1 MRKKMTGKAI
11 ALLLAI
17 LMIVSLL
24 PTAVFAVEADEFTV
38 VVSMEGLTLG
48 QGLYVEPKAYTLDEI
63 NTLIATEG
71 YGPYTKDTLTAG
83 MATLAMMIDNSL
95 EYENTGSW
103 DSGMYLS
110 AVKGLDTGVVDIP
123 AVITENGGPSNED
136 NDGNDDEYLG
146 EFDYSSMSGWM
157 LTVND
162 FMIDVGCAD
171 WVFADGVA
179 NGKCED
185 YGNLYVVRWQFTVHG
200 YGADLGFSTG
210 WGNEAYFDHVNK
222 DMMYAA
228 YALSDD
234 SAAKASVM
242 PTMKKLTATAKEVAA
257 AEAALA
263 PQSEPDQPATNEGQ
277 DVSTVLNDTM
287 AQLAATVTEP
297 AFGSTGGEWTV
308 LCLAR
313 GGYYEKDN
321 AYFTSYYDRI
331 VEYVNNTAASVSLAN
346 GALHKNKSTDNSR
359 LILALSSIGKD
370 ATSVGDWNLI
380 TPYENFNWIT
390 KQGINGPIF
399 ALIALDT
406 HDYQTTDTTI
416 RQQCVDYILGSALEG
431 GGWAL
436 SGESADPD
444 ITAMALQA
452 LVNYKNQAE
461 VSAAA
466 EKAFTW
472 LSSAQNENGG
482 YSSWGTVNSESI
494 AQVITACAAW
504 GINPDTD
511 SRFVKNGNSA
521 VDAILTYYDSGAKGF
536 KHVADGEVD
545 AMATDQACYALIA
558 YDRFLNGKT
567 SLYDMSDVTF
577 GASETPDTPDT
588 PDDTICAI
596 LGLPAQVESTVG
608 TTFNATVNLTKW
620 DNEAGYKL
628 IDLIVTVPE
637 GLSVT
642 GVTPGSRLSG
652 GELSYNLEADTG
664 KLRIVYF
671 DANEN
676 SDLTISGTEYPAE
689 VLTIGF
695 ALDNVA
701 AGSTLPIAISG
712 MSVKLLSDSTDEN
725 AMIIVDTANASGNVE
740 VVQGISFSAVTVY
753 TGDGVDLIPS
763 NKKVVAVS
771 VTGTQ
776 KGEKLQY
783 NDGTHEI
790 TFLYSLAISSSRRVN
805 TYLALVDAD
814 IAMSEF
820 ANKSNYSFPGGKADR
835 IEFGDINSDEE
846 VNAQDALAVVNFW
859 LRKGEEPT
867 DLQILTSNVN
877 GDSRINTF
885 DALGIVEAF
894 VNGDPNTGYLIV
906 TKVSTLFT
914 NS

>member
-1 MRKKMTGKAI
+1 MREKKTGKAI

-17 LMIVSLL
+17 VMTVSLL
-24 PTAVFAVEADEFTV
+24 PITVFAAETDAFTV

-63 NTLIATEG
+63 NTLIAAEG
-71 YGPYTKDTLTAG
+71 YGPYTEDTLTAS
-83 MATLAMMIDNSL
+83 MATLAMMIDHGL

-110 AVKGLDTGVVDIP
+110 AVKGLDKGVLDIP
-123 AVITENGGPSNED
+123 AVITENGGPSNEE
-136 NDGNDDEYLG
+136 NDGNADEYLG
-146 EFDYSSMSGWM
+146 EFDYGSMSGWM
-157 LTVND
+157 ITVND

-171 WVFADGVA
+171 WVFADGVT

-185 YGNLYVVRWQFTVHG
+185 YGKLYVVRWQFTLHG

-210 WGNEAYFDHVNK
+210 WGNDAYFDHVNK

-234 SAAKASVM
+234 SGAKASVM
-242 PTMKKLTATAKEVAA
+242 PTMKNLTATAAEVAA

-263 PQSEPDQPATNEGQ
+263 PQSGADQPEAGQ
-277 DVSTVLNDTM
+277 SLNVSAVLNDTM
-287 AQLAATVTEP
+287 AQLAATIPEP
-297 AFGSTGGEWTV
+297 VFGSTGGEWTV
-308 LCLAR
+308 LGLAR

-331 VEYVNNTAASVSLAN
+331 VEYVNETAASVTLAN

-359 LILALSSIGKD
+359 LILALSAIGRD
-370 ATSVGDWNLI
+370 AASVGDWNLI
-380 TPYENFNWIT
+380 TPYEDFSWIK

-406 HDYQTTDTTI
+406 HGYQTTDTTI
-416 RQQCVDYILGSALEG
+416 RQQCIDYILSKELEG

-436 SGESADPD
+436 SGTAADPD

-452 LVNYKNQAE
+452 LVNYKDQAA

-466 EKAFTW
+466 EAAFAW
-472 LSSAQNENGG
+472 LSSAQNEKGG
-482 YSSWGTVNSESI
+482 YSSWGTENSESI

-504 GINPDTD
+504 GIDPNTD

-521 VDAILTYYDSGAKGF
+521 VDAILTFYDSGAKAF
-536 KHVADGEVD
+536 QHVADGAAD

-567 SLYDMSDVTF
+567 ALYDMSDVTF
-577 GASETPDTPDT
+577 ETPETPETPDQ
-588 PDDTICAI
+588 TIRAI
-596 LGLPAQVESTVG
+596 LGLPAKVEAAEG
-608 TTFNATVNLTKW
+608 AAFNATVSLTNW

-637 GLSVT
+637 GLRVT
-642 GVTPGSRLSG
+642 GVAPGSRLSG
-652 GELSYNLEADTG
+652 GELSYNLEADTD

-676 SDLTISGTEYPAE
+676 SNLTISGTEYPAE

-695 ALDNVA
+695 ALENAA

-712 MSVKLLSDSTDEN
+712 MSIKLFSDSGDEN
-725 AMIIVDTANASGNVE
+725 AMIIVDTANASGSVE
-740 VVQGISFSAVTVY
+740 VVQGISFSAVTLY
-753 TGDGVDLIPS
+753 TGDDVDLIPS
-763 NKKVVAVS
+763 TKKAVAVS
-771 VTGTQ
+771 VTGTSTGA
-776 KGEKLQY
+776 KIQY
-783 NDGTHEI
+783 NDGTNEI
-790 TFLYSLAISSSRRVN
+790 AFLLSEEMTRKIGVN
-805 TYLALVDAD
+805 TYVALADAS
-814 IAMSEF
+814 IEMPAFVNAGNYTIPGSE
-820 ANKSNYSFPGGKADR
+820 SDR
-835 IEFGDINSDEE
+835 IDFGDINGDGAI
-846 VNAQDALAVVNFW
+846 NAQDALAAVDFW

-885 DALGIVEAF
+885 DALGIVEWF
-894 VNGDPNTGYLIV
+894 VNGTDHGVV
-906 TKVSTLFT
+906 TKAATLFGK
-914 NS
+914 S

>member
-1 MRKKMTGKAI
+1 MRKKTTGKAI

-17 LMIVSLL
+17 VMIVSLL
-24 PTAVFAVEADEFTV
+24 PTTVFAAKTDEFTV

-71 YGPYTKDTLTAG
+71 YGPYTEDTLTAG
-83 MATLAMMIDNSL
+83 MATLAMMIDKGL

-103 DSGMYLS
+103 NNGMYLS
-110 AVKGLDTGVVDIP
+110 SVKDLDTGVVDIP

-136 NDGNDDEYLG
+136 NDGNNDEYLG

-157 LTVND
+157 ITVND

-185 YGNLYVVRWQFTVHG
+185 YGNLYVVRWHFTLCG

-210 WGNEAYFDHVNK
+210 WGNDAYFDHVNK

-242 PTMKKLTATAKEVAA
+242 PTMENLTATAEEVAA
-257 AEAALA
+257 AEAALT
-263 PQSEPDQPATNEGQ
+263 PQSEPDQPSPNQGQ
-277 DVSTVLNDTM
+277 DVSTVLNETM
-287 AQLAATVTEP
+287 AQLAATITEP
-297 AFGSTGGEWTV
+297 TFGSTGGEWTV

-331 VEYVNNTAASVSLAN
+331 VEYVNETAASVSLAN
-346 GALHKNKSTDNSR
+346 GAIHKSKSTDNSR

-370 ATSVGDWNLI
+370 ATSVGDWNLV
-380 TPYENFNWIT
+380 TPYADFSWIK

-399 ALIALDT
+399 ALVALDS
-406 HDYQTTDTTI
+406 HDYQATDTTI
-416 RQQCVDYILGSALEG
+416 RQQCVDYILESALDG

-436 SGESADPD
+436 SGETADPD

-452 LVNYKNQAE
+452 LVNYKDQAA

-466 EKAFTW
+466 EEAFTW
-472 LSSAQNENGG
+472 LSSAQNEKGG
-482 YSSWGTVNSESI
+482 YSSWGTENSESI
-494 AQVITACAAW
+494 AQVITACTAW

-521 VDAILTYYDSGAKGF
+521 VDAILSYYDSGAKAF

-577 GASETPDTPDT
+577 ETSETPETPET
-588 PDDTICAI
+588 PDDTIRAI
-596 LGLPAQVESTVG
+596 LGLPTKVEAAED
-608 TTFNATVNLTKW
+608 TTFHATVSLTNW

-637 GLSVT
+637 GLRVT
-642 GVTPGSRLSG
+642 DVTPGSRLSG
-652 GELSYNLEADTG
+652 GELSYNLEAGTG

-695 ALDNVA
+695 ALENVA

-712 MSVKLLSDSTDEN
+712 MSVKLISDSADEN
-725 AMIIVDTANASGNVE
+725 AMIIVDTANASGSVE
-740 VVQGISFSAVTVY
+740 VVQGVSFSAVTLY
-753 TGDGVDLIPS
+753 TGDDVDLIPS
-763 NKKVVAVS
+763 TRKAVAVS
-771 VTGTQ
+771 VTGTSTGA
-776 KGEKLQY
+776 KIQY
-783 NDGTHEI
+783 NDGTNEI
-790 TFLYSLAISSSRRVN
+790 AFLLSVEMSRKIGVN
-805 TYLALVDAD
+805 TYVALVDAS
-814 IAMSEF
+814 IEMPEF
-820 ANKSNYSFPGGKADR
+820 VDASNYNIPDGKSDR
-835 IEFGDINSDEE
+835 IDFGDINGDGEI
-846 VNAQDALAVVNFW
+846 NAQDALAAVDFW

-885 DALGIVEAF
+885 DALGIVEWF
-894 VNGDPNTGYLIV
+894 VNGADYGVV
-906 TKVSTLFT
+906 TKAAALFT

>member
-1 MRKKMTGKAI
+1 MRKKVTGKVI
-11 ALLLAI
+11 ALLLAMV
-17 LMIVSLL
+17 MIVSLI
-24 PTAVFAVEADEFTV
+24 PATVFAAETDAFTV

-71 YGPYTKDTLTAG
+71 YGPYTEDTLTAS
-83 MATLAMMIDNSL
+83 MATLAMMIDHGL

-110 AVKGLDTGVVDIP
+110 AVKGLDTGALDIP
-123 AVITENGGPSNED
+123 AVITENGGPSNEE
-136 NDGNDDEYLG
+136 NDGNADEYLG
-146 EFDYSSMSGWM
+146 EFDYGSMSGWM
-157 LTVND
+157 ITVND

-171 WVFADGVA
+171 WVFADGVT
-179 NGKCED
+179 NGKCGD
-185 YGNLYVVRWQFTVHG
+185 YGNLYVVRWQFTLHG

-210 WGNEAYFDHVNK
+210 WGNNAYFDHVNK

-234 SAAKASVM
+234 SGAKASVM
-242 PTMKKLTATAKEVAA
+242 PTMKNLTATAAEVAA

-263 PQSEPDQPATNEGQ
+263 PQSEPDQPEAGQSQ

-287 AQLAATVTEP
+287 AQLAATIPEP
-297 AFGSTGGEWTV
+297 VFGSTGGEWTV
-308 LCLAR
+308 LGLAR

-331 VEYVNNTAASVSLAN
+331 VEYVNETAASVSLAN

-359 LILALSSIGKD
+359 LILALSAIGKD

-380 TPYENFNWIT
+380 TPYEDFNWIK

-406 HDYQTTDTTI
+406 HGYQTTDTTI
-416 RQQCVDYILGSALEG
+416 RQQCVDYILESALDG

-436 SGESADPD
+436 SGTAADPD

-452 LVNYKNQAE
+452 LVNYKDQAA

-466 EKAFTW
+466 EAAFAW
-472 LSSAQNENGG
+472 LSSAQNEKGG
-482 YSSWGTVNSESI
+482 YSSWGTENSESI

-521 VDAILTYYDSGAKGF
+521 VDAILTFYDSSAKAF
-536 KHVADGEVD
+536 KHVADGSAD

-567 SLYDMSDVTF
+567 ALYDMSDVTF
-577 GASETPDTPDT
+577 ETSETPET
-588 PDDTICAI
+588 PDDTIRAL
-596 LGLPAQVESTVG
+596 LGLPAKVEAAEDAA
-608 TTFNATVNLTKW
+608 FNATVSLTNW
-620 DNEAGYKL
+620 NNEAGYKL

-637 GLSVT
+637 GLRVT

-676 SDLTISGTEYPAE
+676 SNLTISGTEYPSE

-695 ALDNVA
+695 ALENVA

-712 MSVKLLSDSTDEN
+712 MSIKLFSDSSDEN
-725 AMIIVDTANASGNVE
+725 AIIIVDTADASGSVE
-740 VVQGISFSAVTVY
+740 VVQGISFSAVTLY
-753 TGDGVDLIPS
+753 TGDDVDLIPS
-763 NKKVVAVS
+763 TKKAVAVS
-771 VTGTQ
+771 VTGIPR
-776 KGEKLQY
+776 KSKIQY
-783 NDGTHEI
+783 NDGTNEI
-790 TFLYSLAISSSRRVN
+790 SFLMDLDMSRKIGVN
-805 TYLALVDAD
+805 TYVALVDAS
-814 IAMSEF
+814 IEMSAF
-820 ANKSNYSFPGGKADR
+820 VDAGNYTISDGMDM
-835 IEFGDINSDEE
+835 IIFGDINYDGEI
-846 VNAQDALAVVNFW
+846 NAQDALAAVNFW

-885 DALGIVEAF
+885 DSLGIVESF
-894 VNGDPNTGYLIV
+894 VNGADYGVV
-906 TKVSTLFT
+906 TKAATLFGK
-914 NS
+914 S